1 MSMCVCTILYR
12 CKTSIFYIV
21 QGGNSP
27 SSYVAQRSYGRC
39 GGWVSWTHETCT
51 CNIYIIYIYSPRP
64 WAHLSR
70 SWGGDIYLI
79 AVVFIRSM
87 STVIIPLSL
96 YIFIV
101 TFHSSCLFI
110 VDVFARPM
118 HFTSEFAMTVLS
130 KCVIHAGFV
139 KVA

>member
-1 MSMCVCTILYR
+1 MCVYHLYR
-12 CKTSIFYIV
+12 CKKFYIV

-51 CNIYIIYIYSPRP
+51 CNIYIYIYIYNKYIYYIYIYYIYIIRP

-70 SWGGDIYLI
+70 SWGDVYLI

-87 STVIIPLSL
+87 STVIITSLSL
-96 YIFIV
+96 YIYIYCYFFILRV
-101 TFHSSCLFI
+101 FFI
-110 VDVFARPM
+110 VDVFC
-118 HFTSEFAMTVLS
+118 TSDAFS
-130 KCVIHAGFV
+130 HQNSQ
-139 KVA
+139 